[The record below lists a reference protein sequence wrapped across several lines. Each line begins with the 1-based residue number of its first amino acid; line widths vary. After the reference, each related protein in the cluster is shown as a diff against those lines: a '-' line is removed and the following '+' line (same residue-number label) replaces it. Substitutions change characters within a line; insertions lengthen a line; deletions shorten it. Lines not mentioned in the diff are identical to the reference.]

1 MLPEQVGLDVRPP
14 RVCQLLIRRGIGVAG
29 SHWADR
35 VNPEELRPI
44 RNRQDALRIKLPP
57 PIHQDPADQIVVATA
72 RFHRCPVVTAD
83 RRIRAYL
90 HVQVL

>member
-1 MLPEQVGLDVRPP
+1 MRQALAYPGITLLPLE
-14 RVCQLLIRRGIGVAG
+14 
-29 SHWADR
+29 
-35 VNPEELRPI
+35 PEIAVESTR
-44 RNRQDALRIKLPP
+44 LPP
-57 PIHQDPADQIVVATA
+57 PMHQDPADQIVVATA